1 MSKNLQTKSVSV
13 LPDRAG
19 NVFKPQ
25 DVVTFH
31 ISPNSVPVINP
42 RETFL
47 RFYCEITGNALAQL
61 DEIKSSRKC
70 CN

>member
-47 RFYCEITGNALAQL
+47 RFYCEITGNVL
-61 DEIKSSRKC
+61 
-70 CN
+70 